1 MWDQFSD
8 RNKII
13 WFYGLIALLVLNLLF
28 LFFLT
33 LPSGRDLEDKDTKIA
48 MTSKA
53 AELAEKYRDTV
64 KANLE
69 RIDRAKADIKNFRES
84 KLLSQSAGVTG
95 VRNEIY
101 NITSKERIEGE
112 DIAFGNRYL
121 ENYDLTQYSM
131 KIPLRGTYQSLRRF
145 ISKVEDSGSFLVID
159 GVQLK
164 NVEDKRKKQKLEL
177 SVTLTTYFVG
187 S

>member
-1 MWDQFSD
+1 MWDQFFD
-8 RNKII
+8 GKKLV

-28 LFFLT
+28 LFLLT
-33 LPSGRDLEDKDTKIA
+33 FPSGRDLEDKDMKIA
-48 MTSKA
+48 VTSKTA
-53 AELAEKYRDTV
+53 LLAEKYRDTV

-84 KLLSQSAGVTG
+84 KLLSEEVGVTG

-112 DIAFGNRYL
+112 DIAFGNRHL
-121 ENYDLTQYSM
+121 KNYELTQYSM
-131 KIPLRGTYQSLRRF
+131 KIPLRGSYKSLRNF
-145 ISKVEDSGSFLVID
+145 ISKVEASNSFLVID
-159 GVQLK
+159 EVQLK
-164 NVEDKRKKQKLEL
+164 NVEDKRKKQNLEL